1 MAGEEGYP
9 IGPDGLVDGKALLK
23 AVGALKA

>member
-9 IGPDGLVDGKALLK
+9 IGPDGLVDGKVLGA
-23 AVGALKA
+23 AVVKLTI